1 MKRSQFRVFLGNA
14 PWSKPGFYGVRAGSR
29 WPHFEEEHLE
39 YMPFP
44 FFLAYAA
51 ALTEKN
57 GFETLLIDG
66 IAQAICEDDFV
77 QRVADFDPALVL
89 LEVSTIS
96 IESDLALGKRLR
108 QTLGDGLK
116 IAFCGLHNF
125 MYEPDFL
132 KEQTW
137 LDLVLVGEYELTLLE
152 VCERL
157 AEGAD
162 LGGCLGTIHR
172 KGDDVIVEPRRP
184 LLDDLDKMPWPARH
198 FLPMHNYHDE
208 PGSIPRPSVQMWGS
222 RGCPYGCIF
231 CAWPQIMYGSRKYR
245 TRDVVKVVDEM
256 EWLVT
261 EGGFA
266 SVYFD
271 DDTFNI
277 GRSRMLQFAA
287 EVKSRGIHVP
297 WAIMARAD
305 NMDREVLE
313 ALKDAGLFALKY
325 GVETASPDLLEQCE
339 KKLNIDKVKEVIGI
353 THELDIKMHLTFMF
367 GMPGET
373 ERTAKETIDLALS
386 SKPESVQFT
395 IATPFPGSK
404 YHMMLKKQGRLMT
417 EDFSKYDGFRSAVI
431 KTDNFEP
438 ARLQAIVAE
447 ANRRWQ
453 EFYFDRARQRGELPA
468 SGGLVSKAGGLLGK
482 LKNRLAGSANAQ
494 EKPQ

>member
-1 MKRSQFRVFLGNA
+1 MRRSQFRIFLGNA

-29 WPHFEEEHLE
+29 WPHFEEDHLE

-51 ALTEKN
+51 GMVLDQ
-57 GFETLLIDG
+57 GFETLLVDG
-66 IAQAICEDDFV
+66 IAEGIDEDAFMERIV
-77 QRVADFDPALVL
+77 QFRPNLIL

-96 IESDLALGKRLR
+96 IQTDLELGRRLR
-108 QTLGDGLK
+108 ETLGGDVK

-125 MYEPDFL
+125 MYEAEFL
-132 KEQTW
+132 KQQTW
-137 LDLVLVGEYELTLLE
+137 LDFVLIGEYEMT
-152 VCERL
+152 L
-157 AEGAD
+157 AELANRIFESA
-162 LGGCLGTIHR
+162 LIQGCKGIIHR
-172 KGDDVIVEPRRP
+172 HNGDVIVEERRP
-184 LLDDLDKMPWPARH
+184 LTQDLDQFPWPARH

-208 PGSIPRPSVQMWGS
+208 PGSIPRPSVQMWAS

-245 TRDVVKVVDEM
+245 KRTVSRVVDEM
-256 EWLVT
+256 EWLVK
-261 EGGFA
+261 ECGFA

-277 GRSRMLQFAA
+277 GRDRMLAFAA
-287 EVKSRGIHVP
+287 EIKKRSILVP

-305 NMDREVLE
+305 NMDRETLE

-325 GVETASPDLLEQCE
+325 GVETASAHLLDQCD
-339 KKLNIDKVKEVIGI
+339 KNLNIDKVKQTIAI

-367 GMPGET
+367 GLPAET
-373 ERTAKETIDLALS
+373 EKTARETIELALE

-404 YHMMLKKQGRLMT
+404 YYQMLKEQGRLVSD
-417 EDFSKYDGFRSAVI
+417 DFSQYDGFRSAVI

-438 ARLQAIVAE
+438 EQLQAIVAQ
-447 ANRRWQ
+447 ANKRWQ
-453 EFYFDRARQRGELPA
+453 EFYFERARQRGDLPA
-468 SGGLVSKAGGLLGK
+468 ANGIGDKSKRAITRMKTLLSGS
-482 LKNRLAGSANAQ
+482 
-494 EKPQ
+494 